1 MFNSYFSQ
9 GHHPALPFLR
19 GRGGKQILPIVLFT
33 GAKFKCLWVSKN
45 NITKLCKIC
54 SIVLNYLKRCDLPGY
69 TISMKTFK
77 TLYFVNASNPCNSQQ
92 MNGSTSLKSWPGH
105 CCKVLLYNSL
115 TFKKTFL
122 ACLFTIRNPTCTNHS
137 ILLQIVD
144 QILLHV

>member
-1 MFNSYFSQ
+1 MYNLQHSF
-9 GHHPALPFLR
+9 
-19 GRGGKQILPIVLFT
+19 KLF
-33 GAKFKCLWVSKN
+33 KKV
-45 NITKLCKIC
+45 
-54 SIVLNYLKRCDLPGY
+54 Y
-69 TISMKTFK
+69 TISMKTSK

-144 QILLHV
+144 QILLHVQYMYYCIVHVLHSTMIIREYMSLLNAKQFIQLLVYKITVI